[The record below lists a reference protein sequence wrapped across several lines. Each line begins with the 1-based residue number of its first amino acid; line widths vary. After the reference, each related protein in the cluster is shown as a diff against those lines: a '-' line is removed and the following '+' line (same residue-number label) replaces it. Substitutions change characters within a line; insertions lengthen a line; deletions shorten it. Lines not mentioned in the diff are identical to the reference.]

1 MTFTITNV
9 SIGPYSNNAV
19 ALRGEKKDDKF
30 PVEIVNNQL
39 VYKPNMSLP
48 RVFDGNLVKNNGNE
62 EHELHCKAT
71 HVGNGEYIVCV
82 TQGTVSTEIK

>member
-19 ALRGEKKDDKF
+19 ALRGEKTDDGC
-30 PVEIVNNQL
+30 EISIVNNHL
-39 VYKPNMSLP
+39 VYRRNMNLP
-48 RVFDGNLVKNNGNE
+48 LVFDGNLVKNNGDE

-71 HVGNGEYIVCV
+71 AVGNGEYIVCV
-82 TQGTVSTEIK
+82 AQGTVSTEIK